1 MKDGSRST
9 MTASGEQFVM
19 IAGTSATLGLC
30 ADSLGFKMPWL
41 LIKTVHGILVRDQ
54 DAFGWMMSIVGAMSP
69 RYLHAVIK
77 VGDVTTAITVK
88 MRGFAVWF
96 AEVRI
101 NY

>member
-9 MTASGEQFVM
+9 ITASGEQFVM
-19 IAGTSATLGLC
+19 ISGTSATLGLC
-30 ADSLGFKMPWL
+30 ADSLGFKLLWL
-41 LIKTVHGILVRDQ
+41 LIKTVQGILVRDQ
-54 DAFGWMMSIVGAMSP
+54 GKFGWIMSIVEAMSP
-69 RYLHAVIK
+69 RYLHAFIMD
-77 VGDVTTAITVK
+77 GDVTTAITVM

>member
-9 MTASGEQFVM
+9 ITASGEQFVM
-19 IAGTSATLGLC
+19 ITGTSGTLGLC
-30 ADSLGFKMPWL
+30 ADSLVFKMPWL
-41 LIKTVHGILVRDQ
+41 LIEAVHGILVRDQ
-54 DAFGWMMSIVGAMSP
+54 DAFGWIMSIVGALSP
-69 RYLHAVIK
+69 RYLHAVIMD
-77 VGDVTTAITVK
+77 GDVTTAITVM

>member
-9 MTASGEQFVM
+9 ITASGEQFVM
-19 IAGTSATLGLC
+19 ISGTSATLGLC
-30 ADSLGFKMPWL
+30 ADSLGFKMLWL
-41 LIKTVHGILVRDQ
+41 LITTVHGILVRDQ
-54 DAFGWMMSIVGAMSP
+54 DVFGWMKSVAEAMSP
-69 RYLHAVIK
+69 RYLHAVIMD
-77 VGDVTTAITVK
+77 GEVTTAVTMK